1 MQTAGLH
8 ENENMLNTKSNLDQP
23 LVRLSGV
30 YRMSIISVR
39 GTEKLYQSELSMFKM
54 HAYIVALDKS

>member
-1 MQTAGLH
+1 
-8 ENENMLNTKSNLDQP
+8 MLNTKSNLDQP